1 MNRTPKHYFES
12 MTPRKYRKPN
22 APASSPSPVKKSENK
37 MMAPQT
43 NQQPPIKVRDKVFV
57 LPQIQDILAKLNFNS
72 FQPFPFEEVE
82 EGRDR
87 LNYIYKSMKEKS
99 TPGCLLHGERLNLYC
114 EKDKELVCVDCIYK
128 DQKHK
133 GHSIVP
139 LDRVIMGLQF
149 ETIRTQEK
157 VQVIIDKLL

>member
-57 LPQIQDILAKLNFNS
+57 
-72 FQPFPFEEVE
+72 
-82 EGRDR
+82 
-87 LNYIYKSMKEKS
+87 NYIYKSMKEKS